1 MTREILKESLYKRL
15 FKEESARQGIF
26 SRIMRR
32 KPNINATADIAGEDY
47 EAVRADVNT
56 SKLFLQTSTFRINQ
70 IVGIVMPGLLL
81 TLFLILQFREDRMDG
96 TRIVLSCLIASLL
109 LYFVLSSVKE
119 LFANTRL
126 EIKVTGIMHNDR
138 MYLWENTLDT
148 YIAARRG
155 KVVKYLLVLLMDDGK
170 IVRIRLNEFHAVA
183 YNPALDVS
191 YYIEHYKHLRN
202 KTVLT

>member
-1 MTREILKESLYKRL
+1 MTRETLKESLYERL
-15 FKEESARQGIF
+15 YKEESARRGIF

-56 SKLFLQTSTFRINQ
+56 SKLLLQTSTFRINL
-70 IVGIVMPGLLL
+70 IVGIVMSSLLF
-81 TLFLILQFREDRMDG
+81 TFFLILQFREERMDSTG
-96 TRIVLSCLIASLL
+96 IVLACLLGSLL
-109 LYFVLSSVKE
+109 LYLVFSNLKE
-119 LFANTRL
+119 LLANTRL

-138 MYLWENTLDT
+138 MYLWENILDT
-148 YIAARRG
+148 YIARRG

-170 IVRIRLNEFHAVA
+170 IVRIRLNEFHALR
-183 YNPALDVS
+183 YDPALDIS